1 MPGANLLP
9 SAHAIKVTPFDI
21 TIDILGCV
29 HYQLG
34 LLTDIKPDSRQD
46 QIRTEC

>member
-9 SAHAIKVTPFDI
+9 SAHAIKVTLFDF
-21 TIDILGCV
+21 TIDILGRV

-34 LLTDIKPDSRQD
+34 SFTDIKANSRQD
-46 QIRTEC
+46 KIRTEC